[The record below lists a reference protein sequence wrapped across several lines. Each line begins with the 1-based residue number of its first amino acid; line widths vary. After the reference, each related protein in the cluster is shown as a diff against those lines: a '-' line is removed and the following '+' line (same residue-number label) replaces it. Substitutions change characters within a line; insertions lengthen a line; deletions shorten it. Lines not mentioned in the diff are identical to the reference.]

1 MELLMTRIQ
10 NQTLDCGTQL
20 IVEKMPG
27 VQSAAIS
34 WLVPAGHAHD
44 PKNKLGRAAITSE
57 MLLRG
62 SGDRDSRAFADACD
76 ALGMGHAV
84 SAGALFM
91 KASTTFI
98 ADRLAQILP
107 LFTDIVLKPRF
118 EQGAFEPARDLS
130 LQTLASL
137 LDEPQ
142 QRAVLEARSRHYPEP
157 INRSGL
163 GTVEGLGALTLEDIK
178 SGWQEHA
185 RPGGSIIAVAG
196 AVDIKQVSDVFNEL
210 LCDWSGNAHEPEIAE
225 DAPRGYAHEKDDSN
239 QAQIIC
245 VHDAPPAGHEHHMLE
260 RVAVSILSGG
270 MSGRLFTEVREKRGL
285 CYAVSASYR
294 SDRDF
299 GSVTGYVGTTPER
312 APESLDVLL
321 AEFERLRAG
330 AEQDEF
336 DRALVGLK
344 SRVVFSGE
352 STSARAGALASDQ
365 HKLGRPRS
373 LDEITDE
380 LDAITLDALNAYLSG
395 RTLGRVTIQTLGPDA
410 LSPPEL

>member
-1 MELLMTRIQ
+1 MTRIQ
-10 NQTLDCGTQL
+10 KQTLDCGTQL
-20 IVEKMPG
+20 IVENMPG
-27 VQSAAIS
+27 VQSAAIN

-44 PKNKLGRAAITSE
+44 PQIKIGRAAITSE

-76 ALGMGHAV
+76 ALGMAHAV
-84 SAGALFM
+84 RAGAFYM
-91 KASTTFI
+91 KASTIFI
-98 ADRLAQILP
+98 ADRMPQVLP

-118 EQGAFEPARDLS
+118 DPDALEPARDLA

-142 QRAVLEARSRHYPEP
+142 QRAVLAARSRHYPEP

-163 GTVEGLGALTLEDIK
+163 GTAQGLQAITLEDIK
-178 SGWQEHA
+178 AGWQEHA
-185 RPGGSIIAVAG
+185 RPGGSIIAIAG
-196 AVDIKQVSDVFNEL
+196 AVELEQVRDQLNDL
-210 LCDWSGNAHEPEIAE
+210 LKGWTGSAAEPQIES
-225 DAPRGYAHEKDDSN
+225 DAPRGYAHEQDDSN

-245 VHDAPPAGHEHHMLE
+245 VHDAPPAGHKNHMLE

-285 CYAVSASYR
+285 CYSVSASYR

-312 APESLDVLL
+312 AQESLEVLL
-321 AEFERLRAG
+321 AEFERLKAG

-352 STSARAGALASDQ
+352 SSAARAGALASDQ
-365 HKLGRPRS
+365 HKIGKPRS
-373 LDEITDE
+373 LDEITAE
-380 LDAITLDALNAYLSG
+380 LDAITLDALNAYLST
-395 RTLGRVTIQTLGPDA
+395 RALGRVTIQTLGPDT

>member
-1 MELLMTRIQ
+1 MTRIQ
-10 NQTLDCGTQL
+10 NRTLDCGTHL
-20 IVEKMPG
+20 IVETMPG
-27 VQSAAIS
+27 VQSAAVT

-62 SGDRDSRAFADACD
+62 SGERDSRAFADACD
-76 ALGMGHAV
+76 ALGMGHSV
-84 SAGALFM
+84 NAGALFM

-98 ADRLAQILP
+98 ADRIAQVLP
-107 LFTDIVLKPRF
+107 LFTDIILKPRF
-118 EQGAFEPARDLS
+118 EPDALEPARDLS

-142 QRAVLEARSRHYPEP
+142 QRAVLAARSRHYPEP

-163 GTVEGLGALTLEDIK
+163 GTNDGLQAITLEDITA
-178 SGWQEHA
+178 GWQQHA
-185 RPGGSIIAVAG
+185 RPGGSIITVAG
-196 AVDIKQVSDVFNEL
+196 AVDFDQVCDLFNTL
-210 LCDWSGNAHEPEIAE
+210 LNGWAGSAAEPEIASG
-225 DAPRGYAHEKDDSN
+225 APRGYAHEHDDSN

-245 VHDAPPAGHEHHMLE
+245 VHDAPPAGHPDHMLE

-285 CYAVSASYR
+285 CYSVSASYR
-294 SDRDF
+294 ADRDF

-312 APESLDVLL
+312 AQESLEVLL
-321 AEFERLRAG
+321 AEFERLRGG

-373 LDEITDE
+373 LDEITAE
-380 LDAITLDALNAYLSG
+380 LDAITLDAVNAYLSG
-395 RTLGRVTIQTLGPDA
+395 RTLGRVTIQTLGPDT